1 MINAGGSPLK
11 PWALP
16 TPSRTFSPAPVLPG
30 AMPPDP
36 HDSPSSAAA
45 GTSKDVPATP
55 DIIRICSCQ
64 GTFRYPS
71 PLRGE
76 HMLTFP
82 LDSSPICSKT
92 EEMSVFEGLF
102 LETFFSDNILVMSLR
117 KYIFVFS
124 SLWKKGVKHMND
136 KIVITRYSTGC
147 W

>member
-1 MINAGGSPLK
+1 MTTAGWQLPLVYQVYQTK

-30 AMPPDP
+30 ALPQTPTLAVVG
-36 HDSPSSAAA
+36 SSRNIKRCPGYA
-45 GTSKDVPATP
+45 GYCTYP
-55 DIIRICSCQ
+55 CCQ

-102 LETFFSDNILVMSLR
+102 LETFFSDNILIMSLT
-117 KYIFVFS
+117 I
-124 SLWKKGVKHMND
+124 WKKGDEQHEVNEPH
-136 KIVITRYSTGC
+136 
-147 W
+147 

>member
-1 MINAGGSPLK
+1 MFTRFIRQNRGLCPHPAGLSALHPCFRGLCPQTPTLAVVGS
-11 PWALP
+11 
-16 TPSRTFSPAPVLPG
+16 SRNIKRCPG
-30 AMPPDP
+30 Y
-36 HDSPSSAAA
+36 A
-45 GTSKDVPATP
+45 GYCTYP
-55 DIIRICSCQ
+55 CCQ

-102 LETFFSDNILVMSLR
+102 LETFFSDNILIMSLR

-124 SLWKKGVKHMND
+124 SIWKKGDEQHEVNEPH
-136 KIVITRYSTGC
+136 
-147 W
+147 